1 MAMQVPSRLYR
12 SRSEKMIAGVCGGLG
27 EYFDVDRVLIRLLF
41 VALTLISGGLGLVA
55 YVILWVVVP
64 RQGDEEL
71 PRGAVFRGDVEGLY
85 GEARQTIAPRT
96 RATEE
101 PVEADTSAAASSE
114 PLPTSEAD
122 AIQYSS
128 VAYEPPTHTDDRR
141 RRRQH
146 WAGAILII
154 LGAILTAGN
163 LGLLWWLDLRLIW
176 PLALVGIGVWLLIG
190 RRRNGR

>member
-27 EYFDVDRVLIRLLF
+27 EYFDVDPVLVRLLF

-55 YVILWVVVP
+55 YVIFWVVVP

-71 PRGAVFRGDVEGLY
+71 PRGNVFRGEEGLY
-85 GEARQTIAPRT
+85 REARRTIDPGTPTA
-96 RATEE
+96 EE
-101 PVEADTSAAASSE
+101 TVEADPSAA
-114 PLPTSEAD
+114 TSPAGSAMPEMEAIPD
-122 AIQYSS
+122 SS
-128 VAYEPPTHTDDRR
+128 VLYEPPTDADDRR

-146 WAGAILII
+146 WAGAILIV
-154 LGAILTAGN
+154 LGALLTAGN

-176 PLALVGIGVWLLIG
+176 PLALVGIGGWLLVG
-190 RRRNGR
+190 RRRDGR